1 MILNIIIFLLILFGL
16 FCGVALFYALRRI
29 NQYENFILNIQN
41 IISSSTQRMKQVDS
55 TGHYESDDET
65 GFFFEQ
71 LKQIQLMLN
80 DLFEPTEGDEKAEKK
95 EK

>member
-1 MILNIIIFLLILFGL
+1 MILNIMIFLWILIGT
-16 FCGVALFYALRRI
+16 FCGIALFYALRRI

-41 IISSSTQRMKQVDS
+41 IISSSTQRMKQVDYA
-55 TGHYESDDET
+55 GHYESDDET

-71 LKQIQLMLN
+71 LKQIQLML
-80 DLFEPTEGDEKAEKK
+80 DELFEPTEGDEDAKKK